1 MEVTQLVPIANCL
14 IALVGSDWL
23 RDLVPFAQ
31 FKKRDKPTVDAVS
44 NKKKLCVTSIITRF
58 FAVVPISALLYIIS
72 WGARHFVS

>member
-14 IALVGSDWL
+14 IALVGCVWL

-44 NKKKLCVTSIITRF
+44 NKKKKY
-58 FAVVPISALLYIIS
+58 A
-72 WGARHFVS
+72 

>member
-44 NKKKLCVTSIITRF
+44 NKKKNY
-58 FAVVPISALLYIIS
+58 A
-72 WGARHFVS
+72 